1 MLKDML
7 EAATSATCMK
17 LVSGA
22 GESLAFGI
30 RTHFIVSVP
39 YTATHMQDFLS
50 GEVKVYH
57 IVHEII
63 DQMIAVKNTGL

>member
-1 MLKDML
+1 ML

-17 LVSGA
+17 LVSGE
-22 GESLAFGI
+22 GQSLAFGI

-39 YTATHMQDFLS
+39 YTATRTQDFLS
-50 GEVKVYH
+50 GEVKVKH

-63 DQMIAVKNTGL
+63 DQMIAMRDTGL